1 MRIGTANT
9 YDQALEQLLRRQTEL
24 SSQQEKLTSGQKV
37 NRASDDP
44 TGAAQAERALVRMS
58 RIEVDQ
64 RSLELQRNALSSAES
79 TLGDASAVLMSA
91 RDLVVAAGNA
101 SYSPADRSTLAKQM
115 TGLRDQLFALANR
128 TDNNGVALFGG
139 LGGPSAPFADIP
151 AGVQFQ
157 ASAGQRSATEIAV
170 PGAMDGQAIW
180 MNVANGN
187 GAFKPTL
194 GAGNTGS
201 LWTDVGTVVTPAIP
215 SVPIDNY
222 TVSFT
227 VAAGATT
234 FTVVDTTTS
243 TTVLSGQPYVDGGA
257 IQFAGLSLVAHG
269 QPQNGDAFSLAPSTQ
284 TNVFKVLDDAIAS
297 LDNAPTGNKVAQAVA
312 LSLAQ
317 FDSSLERLRAAR
329 GQAGDW
335 LNRADSITDAQ
346 GARTIS
352 LEADKSRAI
361 DLDMVKGYSDFS
373 KLNTGYQA
381 ALQSYAQ
388 IQKLSLFN
396 FIN

>member
-9 YDQALEQLLRRQTEL
+9 YDQALEQLLRRQSEL

-44 TGAAQAERALVRMS
+44 TGAAQAERALIRLS

-64 RSLELQRNALSSAES
+64 RALEVQRNALSAAES
-79 TLGDASAVLMSA
+79 TLGDASGLLMNA
-91 RDLVVAAGNA
+91 RDLVIAAGNA
-101 SYSPADRSTLAKQM
+101 SYSAADRSTLAKQM
-115 TGLRDQLFALANR
+115 TGLRDQLFNLANR
-128 TDNNGVALFGG
+128 SDSNGIALFGG

-180 MNVANGN
+180 MNVASGN
-187 GAFKPTL
+187 GAFNTTL

-201 LWTDVGTVVTPAIP
+201 LWTDVGSVVTPAIP

-227 VAAGATT
+227 VGAGVTTYDIVDTSTATT
-234 FTVVDTTTS
+234 
-243 TTVLSGQPYVDGGA
+243 LASGQPYLDGGA

-269 QPQNGDAFSLAPSTQ
+269 QPRNGDTFSLSPSTQ

-297 LDNAPTGNKVAQAVA
+297 LDTAPTGNKVAQAVA

-361 DLDMVKGYSDFS
+361 DLDMVKGYSDFT